1 MKFTFRDYQV
11 KNDLIKRLVPLNANS
26 LAKGEVRV
34 FCGNT
39 PLIGQDSFNLPRAT
53 TPQQTITNLAHS
65 ETKDLSK
72 SCPYFYSFTKC

>member
-34 FCGNT
+34 FLWQ